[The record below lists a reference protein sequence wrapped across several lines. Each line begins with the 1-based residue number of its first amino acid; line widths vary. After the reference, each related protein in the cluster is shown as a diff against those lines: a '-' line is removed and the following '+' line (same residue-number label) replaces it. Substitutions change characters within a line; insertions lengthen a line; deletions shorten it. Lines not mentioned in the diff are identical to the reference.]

1 MGYLFTKLTFF
12 IYLTYTGDIEA
23 LKANTTNKVKKK
35 RITKRQTIEVQL
47 EILRRFEN
55 GNKTAHIGRDLGIP
69 ESTVREIV
77 KRRDKLYKYK
87 QIGK

>member
-1 MGYLFTKLTFF
+1 M
-12 IYLTYTGDIEA
+12 
-23 LKANTTNKVKKK
+23 
-35 RITKRQTIEVQL
+35 QL